1 MEKRDSRDTRENR
14 DDRKRD
20 DRKRD
25 KKGNF
30 SIDFYFC
37 QNWKKFDW
45 KMTINFVEIFILN
58 NSRVYVLFE
67 F

>member
-25 KKGNF
+25 KKGTFN
-30 SIDFYFC
+30 DFLS
-37 QNWKKFDW
+37 KLG
-45 KMTINFVEIFILN
+45 EI
-58 NSRVYVLFE
+58 R
-67 F
+67 